1 LHSNGDLVIRKPTNH
16 CRHAPSCDKVYAV
29 LVVGEIR
36 RKALDCEIST
46 KNIVQQSMAQV
57 LIIAAPALAST
68 SALSQI
74 VRRKRKAALAYDDK
88 ENEVNET
95 SVVPRKLHMR

>member
-1 LHSNGDLVIRKPTNH
+1 
-16 CRHAPSCDKVYAV
+16 
-29 LVVGEIR
+29 
-36 RKALDCEIST
+36 
-46 KNIVQQSMAQV
+46 MAQV